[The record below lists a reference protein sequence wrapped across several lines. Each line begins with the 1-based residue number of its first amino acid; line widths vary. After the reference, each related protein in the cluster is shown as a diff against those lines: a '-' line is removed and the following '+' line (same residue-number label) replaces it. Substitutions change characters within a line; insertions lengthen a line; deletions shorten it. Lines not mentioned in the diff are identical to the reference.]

1 MKRVD
6 IVKRGFRN
14 LRRNKSRSVL
24 TILALSIGAISLT
37 LTLGL
42 GNALQKS
49 VDMRLEESTDLILQV
64 ILSVDDETEDVG
76 VSKYDPDKKIV
87 TAGGDG
93 PHSPDGNF
101 SVQLMTKD
109 EIDLFGDINGTIRVW
124 PQYDVLIDYVQ
135 LAGSEDQYIVD
146 SVDEQSF
153 AEEEVLAGMY
163 PIEWQETDIVLSET
177 YLDSFGM
184 TAESII
190 GEEVVVGFF
199 DAELNV
205 IEQTFTVAGILETPA
220 GFGPRPAS
228 SNTGTITLSIDSLS
242 SIYEIQYLDT
252 ADYNQFT
259 SASVLLESVDVEI
272 AVRDSITALNENYS
286 PTSVS
291 DFTEMITEMINTI
304 TLALMGFSAIA
315 LLAAGFGIV
324 NTQLMSVFERTKE
337 IGLLKA
343 LGMPNKNVRN
353 LFSYEAIII
362 GIIGAVV
369 GALIAFGFQEFVN
382 NVFKEQLDNIGF
394 TNGVV
399 ALTIQ
404 DVLMVVVGL
413 GILSWL
419 AGVIPARKAQ
429 RLDPIQA
436 LREE

>member
-6 IVKRGFRN
+6 IAKRGLRN

-49 VDMRLEESTDLILQV
+49 VDIRLEEATDLILQV
-64 ILSVDDETEDVG
+64 TLPADNETEDAG
-76 VSKYDPDKKIV
+76 VSRYDPDTKIV
-87 TAGGDG
+87 AASEEGSHG
-93 PHSPDGNF
+93 PNGSF

-109 EIDLFGDINGTIRVW
+109 EIDLFGDVKGAVRVW
-124 PQYDVLIDYVQ
+124 PQYDVSIDYIQ
-135 LAGSEDQYIVD
+135 LAGSEDQYVVD
-146 SVDEQSF
+146 SVNEQSF
-153 AEEEVLAGMY
+153 TEEEVLAGAY
-163 PIEWQETDIVLSET
+163 PVEWQETDIVLSET

-184 TAESII
+184 TAESMI
-190 GEEVVVGFF
+190 GEEVVIGFF
-199 DAELNV
+199 DTESNV
-205 IEQTFTVAGILETPA
+205 IEQTFTVAGILDTPD
-220 GFGPRPAS
+220 GFGPRSYS
-228 SNTGTITLSIDSLS
+228 SNAGTITLSIDSLS

-252 ADYNQFT
+252 ANYNQFA
-259 SASVLLESVDVEI
+259 SASVLLESADIET
-272 AVRDSITALNENYS
+272 AVRNSIMALNENLS
-286 PTSVS
+286 LTSIS
-291 DFTEMITEMINTI
+291 DSAEMITEMIDTI
-304 TLALMGFSAIA
+304 TLALIGFSAIA

-362 GIIGAVV
+362 GIIGAAV

-413 GILSWL
+413 GALSWL